1 VTSGL
6 RSVLGGVASALL
18 VARVAAASPP
28 DLADPGGALD
38 GEAVVDGADRDAP
51 TGDASLGAGAD
62 AGAESFQEP
71 FFPFLDDEDPKRS
84 VSVGDTSFGYLV
96 NARELVESERLAI
109 LPRQRARGLAWG
121 SSELVDLLQEA
132 AAALHAATGT
142 KLWVGNVGRRGGGD
156 IGWSVSHNSGR
167 DADVAFSYRNKDG
180 PVDPPDLLRLDR
192 NGLVWAQHV
201 PAELRSPEV
210 LAMRFDVART
220 WIVVRSMLQ
229 HPRVRVQFLFLSEA
243 LKQKLLL
250 HARTQGEPAPLI
262 VRAADALRQ
271 PGNAHPHDDHLHV
284 RIYCSSA
291 DAVSGCVDTGLVQPW
306 MEDHAAARAA
316 RVEVARQ
323 HLSTPRVEE
332 RRRAALRL
340 AILRDQGSVGALAGA
355 LVDDAPE
362 VRGAAATAL
371 GQLGAAE
378 GVAPLIGAFGSEHDL
393 SVRVATL
400 GAVADLGGPQTGE
413 LLASVLTDPSL
424 EAEPD
429 LASRE
434 PLWWAPGAFAV
445 VERPASVPWPFP
457 WGEPSGPGSA
467 SAQAAQLVAGGPPAR
482 PPLAPPLPP
491 LPAAWPV
498 ADPGTVL
505 RIAAASAAGR
515 SERLETV
522 PALLALLDRTDPAL
536 RASAARALAHVVNRN
551 FVARWDDPAAPE
563 SELAAASAAW
573 RSWAAKLLPYRTRD
587 TWLLSGF
594 MAAGYRVR
602 RLDRQDT
609 WELVRATAG
618 PDWLGENAS
627 QTLGRL
633 LGNPP
638 PPLASRSARCSYWLR
653 FVSARR
659 RLLKLEEAPPAV
671 RGACR

>member
-1 VTSGL
+1 MSTGL
-6 RSVLGGVASALL
+6 RSVLGGAASFLL
-18 VARVAAASPP
+18 VARVAVAGPP

-38 GEAVVDGADRDAP
+38 GEAVADGADRDAP
-51 TGDASLGAGAD
+51 SGEAPAGAGAD
-62 AGAESFQEP
+62 GGAEMFQEP

-84 VSVGDTSFGYLV
+84 VSVGDTSFGHLV
-96 NARELVESERLAI
+96 NARELAESERLAI

-167 DADVAFSYRNKDG
+167 DADVAFAYRNKDG

-192 NGLVWAQHV
+192 NGFVWAQHV

-220 WIVVRSMLQ
+220 WIVVRSMLE

-284 RIYCSSA
+284 RIYCSAA
-291 DAVSGCVDTGLVQPW
+291 DAVSGCLDTGLVQPW

-323 HLSTPRVEE
+323 HLATPRVEE

-340 AILRDQGSVGALAGA
+340 AVLRDPGSVGALAGA

-371 GQLGAAE
+371 GQLGTAE

-393 SVRVATL
+393 SVRVAQL
-400 GAVADLGGPQTGE
+400 GAVADLGAAGRRAAGVG
-413 LLASVLTDPSL
+413 ARRPSL
-424 EAEPD
+424 EPEPD

-434 PLWWAPGAFAV
+434 PLWWAPARSPV
-445 VERPASVPWPFP
+445 VERPASIPWPFP
-457 WGEPSGPGSA
+457 WDEPSGPGSV
-467 SAQAAQLVAGGPPAR
+467 SAQAAQRVA
-482 PPLAPPLPP
+482 APTG
-491 LPAAWPV
+491 AA
-498 ADPGTVL
+498 APGA
-505 RIAAASAAGR
+505 AAASLWPGRWPIPAPCCASPPRPRLDAASGWRPCPGCWR
-515 SERLETV
+515 SSIA
-522 PALLALLDRTDPAL
+522 PIPHS
-536 RASAARALAHVVNRN
+536 ASAARALAHVANRN
-551 FVARWDDPAAPE
+551 FVARWDDAAAPE

-618 PDWLGENAS
+618 PDSGENAS

-638 PPLASRSARCSYWLR
+638 PLASRSARCGYWLR

-659 RLLKLEEAPPAV
+659 RLLKLEEAPAAV